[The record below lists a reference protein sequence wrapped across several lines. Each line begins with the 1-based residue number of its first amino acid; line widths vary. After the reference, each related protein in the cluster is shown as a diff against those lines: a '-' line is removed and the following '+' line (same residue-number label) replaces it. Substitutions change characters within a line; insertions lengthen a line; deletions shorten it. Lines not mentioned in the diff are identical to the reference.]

1 VARLRFEAIGTH
13 WDIDIPGVHTPTPGL
28 TSAIDERITSYAA
41 VYSRFLPDSR
51 VSTMAGQ
58 TGTYTFPPDSRQL
71 FELYR
76 RLYSATD
83 HAVTPLIGQTMSQAG
98 YDADYSFV
106 QQTLASPPAWDETI
120 HYDPATCSLQVRRP
134 ILLDIGAAGKGH
146 LVDLVAEVLRTHG
159 ITQFTI
165 DAGGDILCQQPQPET
180 IGLEHPTQPGK
191 IIGHIALATGS
202 ICGSA
207 SNRRSWGDMH
217 HIIDP
222 RTLRP
227 VRDILATWVIAS
239 SALVADGLATALFFA
254 APESLRKI
262 ADFEY
267 VVVHDDMSVTYSATL
282 PGTIYD

>member
-1 VARLRFEAIGTH
+1 MRRLQFEAIGTH
-13 WDIDIPGVHTPTPGL
+13 WTIDIHSTSSAPRGL
-28 TSAIDERITSYAA
+28 QRAIDERIASYAA
-41 VYSRFLPDSR
+41 VYSRFLPDSL
-51 VSTMAGQ
+51 VATMAQQAGS
-58 TGTYTFPPDSRQL
+58 YTLPPDSRQL

-76 RLYSATD
+76 RLYAATD
-83 HAVTPLIGQTMSQAG
+83 HAVTPLIGRTMSQAG

-106 QQTLASPPAWDETI
+106 QQTLTSPPAWDEAI
-120 HYDPATCSLQVRRP
+120 HYDPATCSLQVHRP
-134 ILLDIGAAGKGH
+134 ILLDVGAAGKGH
-146 LVDLVAEVLRTHG
+146 LVDLVAEVLLAHG
-159 ITQFTI
+159 ITRFTI
-165 DAGGDILCQQPQPET
+165 DAGGDILCRLPQPET

-191 IIGHIALATGS
+191 IIGHITLATRS

-207 SNRRSWGDMH
+207 SNRRAWGDMH

-267 VVVHDDMSVTYSATL
+267 AVVHEDMSVTYSATL